1 MSEVNNNNKNNNANT
16 DASSKKSKNKKRKNK
31 SPQLQPGDPNYKTP
45 TQLRNARKR
54 RKTKTT
60 KATTT
65 SSSTNFNNVI
75 SNNNDPSLKYLS
87 NPKIAPTVRNAIRFF
102 RDKSCAPMGENHDT
116 YFPVTVGPKIGWRHI
131 ARLAIQRRKK
141 KTIQQGGWSDSSST
155 NTKKKPKSKTRIG
168 LFVPGSHELLPVPD
182 CPVHHRRINELI
194 KVLEEECN
202 DLNVPIF
209 DNDDDTTDD
218 DDNDVSNDNGNGN
231 GSDNKKNFGLRYV
244 AVAVER
250 STQKQQLVLVWKEPD
265 EIENKNKNK
274 PLNTLIKRLVK
285 LSNATAKAT
294 DRNSSPSTENQNQNQ
309 KLIRLHSIWVHYN
322 NSWKHSNS
330 IFDRTGRWETKFV
343 HDDDDN
349 DIDADPVTS
358 KEEKKKKDNDPLN
371 GSIREVMLPSIN
383 KLRVP
388 LYFPPQ
394 VFRQANLDGFSKII
408 VNIREWLNEQ
418 LLLSSSLSSS
428 ATSMSL
434 LSSTNENDDEITMD
448 SSKRKRRRGRRDTST
463 DISRK
468 PTTTTTTLGHCL
480 ELYGGVGTIGLNLI
494 DLFDSIESSDENP
507 FNEKCFHAAANE
519 ITTIDDGSG
528 RQQPIIKSKR
538 DSITYITKSAS
549 DVVVDNYSSLQKA
562 RVVIVDPPRKG
573 LDPPVIDALCRDYE
587 TSDNNEHHQQQ
598 ALIYVSCGFDAFRRD
613 YEALV
618 EKSGKWTLDRA
629 EGKRAVYNLY
639 TKISLNMCVICT
651 VF

>member
-1 MSEVNNNNKNNNANT
+1 MSEVNNNNKNNYANT
-16 DASSKKSKNKKRKNK
+16 DASSKKSKQNKKRKNK

-75 SNNNDPSLKYLS
+75 SNNNNDPSLKYLS

-141 KTIQQGGWSDSSST
+141 KTIQQGGGSDSST

-218 DDNDVSNDNGNGN
+218 
-231 GSDNKKNFGLRYV
+231 FGLRYV

-265 EIENKNKNK
+265 EIEDKNKNK

-294 DRNSSPSTENQNQNQ
+294 DRNSSPSTENHNQ

-349 DIDADPVTS
+349 DIDADP
-358 KEEKKKKDNDPLN
+358 
-371 GSIREVMLPSIN
+371 
-383 KLRVP
+383 LRVP

-418 LLLSSSLSSS
+418 LLLPS
-428 ATSMSL
+428 
-434 LSSTNENDDEITMD
+434 
-448 SSKRKRRRGRRDTST
+448 
-463 DISRK
+463 SRK

-629 EGKRAVYNLY
+629 EGHILFPGSDAIETVAYFTR
-639 TKISLNMCVICT
+639 TK
-651 VF
+651 